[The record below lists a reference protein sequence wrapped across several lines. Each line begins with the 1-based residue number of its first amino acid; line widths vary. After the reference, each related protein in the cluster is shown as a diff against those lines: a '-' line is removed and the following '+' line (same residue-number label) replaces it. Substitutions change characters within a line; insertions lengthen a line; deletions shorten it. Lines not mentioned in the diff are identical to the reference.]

1 MFWADWGYPPRIE
14 RASLAGENRTTLV
27 DLRSS
32 SQYSPNAVFV
42 DYTED
47 RVYWIDAYRDVID
60 STDLNGQNRQLLSGD
75 IHPSLN
81 MIPFD
86 FTVYGDTLY
95 WSDWNTESI
104 ERLNWTSADY
114 IGGLVSLKSNQPY
127 GIALLDQSRQPSY
140 AGNAKRPPLHYL
152 RLISDMIISV
162 VSYFF

>member
-1 MFWADWGYPPRIE
+1 MFWTDLGYPPRIE
-14 RASLAGENRTTLV
+14 RASLAGVNRTTLV
-27 DLRSS
+27 DLSSS

-60 STDLNGQNRQLLSGD
+60 STDLNGQNRKLLSGD
-75 IHPSLN
+75 IHPSLSMN
-81 MIPFD
+81 PFD

-95 WSDWNTESI
+95 WSDWNTDNI

-114 IGGLVSLKSNQPY
+114 IGGLVSLKSDQPY

-140 AGNAKRPPLHYL
+140 AGNSKRPPLHYL
-152 RLISDMIISV
+152 RLISDMIIPI
-162 VSYFF
+162 VSYFL

>member
-1 MFWADWGYPPRIE
+1 MFWTDLGYPPRIE
-14 RASLAGENRTTLV
+14 RASLAGMNRTTLV

-32 SQYSPNAVFV
+32 SSPNAVFV

-47 RVYWIDAYRDVID
+47 RVYWIDAGNDVID

-81 MIPFD
+81 MNPFD

-95 WSDWNTESI
+95 WSDWSTNSI
-104 ERLNWTSADY
+104 ERLNWTSGDF
-114 IGGLVSLKSNQPY
+114 IGGLVSLKYDHLY

-140 AGNAKRPPLHYL
+140 AGNAKRPQLHYL
-152 RLISDMIISV
+152 RLLLLLRENFI
-162 VSYFF
+162 

>member
-1 MFWADWGYPPRIE
+1 MFWADWGYPSRIE

-32 SQYSPNAVFV
+32 SQYRPNAVFV

-60 STDLNGQNRQLLSGD
+60 STDLNGQNRQLLSWG
-75 IHPSLN
+75 IRPWFN
-81 MIPFD
+81 MNPFD

-95 WSDWNTESI
+95 WSDWNTDSI
-104 ERLNWTSADY
+104 ERVNWTSADY

-127 GIALLDQSRQPSY
+127 GIALLDHSRQPSY
-140 AGNAKRPPLHYL
+140 AGNAKRPPLQYL
-152 RLISDMIISV
+152 GLFSEMIISV